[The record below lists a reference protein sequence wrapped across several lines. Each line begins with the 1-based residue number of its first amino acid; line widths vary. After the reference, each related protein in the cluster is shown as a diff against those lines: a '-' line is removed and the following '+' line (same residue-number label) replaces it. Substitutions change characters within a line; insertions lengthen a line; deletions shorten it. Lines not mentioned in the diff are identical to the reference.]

1 MTHSMTIEALGSA
14 CYSSL
19 AIPAYHISCDGKE
32 DREAPGYFDEVE
44 FNMLASDAD
53 AWSVMG
59 YRRHIIGVAL
69 GDIVL
74 TRDEAFETLRWQ
86 SLEQL
91 ETVMED
97 EA

>member
-1 MTHSMTIEALGSA
+1 MTQSMTVTALGSA

-19 AIPAYHISCDGKE
+19 AIPACDISNDRND
-32 DREAPGYFDEVE
+32 DREALVFFEHDEVE
-44 FNMLASDAD
+44 MMPAD
-53 AWSVMG
+53 PAAWSVIG

-69 GDIVL
+69 GDLVM
-74 TRDEAFETLRWQ
+74 TRDEAFDALRWP

-97 EA
+97 DA

>member
-1 MTHSMTIEALGSA
+1 MTQSMTIEALGSN

-19 AIPAYHISCDGKE
+19 AIPACDISNDRND
-32 DREAPGYFDEVE
+32 DREALVFFEHDEVE
-44 FNMLASDAD
+44 MMPSDPD
-53 AWSVMG
+53 AWSVTG
-59 YRRHIIGVAL
+59 YRRHIIGVAI

-86 SLEQL
+86 SLEHL

>member
-1 MTHSMTIEALGSA
+1 MKHSMTIEALGSN

-19 AIPAYHISCDGKE
+19 AIPACDISNDRHD
-32 DREAPGYFDEVE
+32 DREALVFFEHDEVE
-44 FNMLASDAD
+44 MMPSDPD
-53 AWSVMG
+53 TWSVIG
-59 YRRHIIGVAL
+59 YRRHIIGVAI
-69 GDIVL
+69 GDSVL

>member
-1 MTHSMTIEALGSA
+1 MTQSMTLQSLGA
-14 CYSSL
+14 RCHSSL
-19 AIPAYHISCDGKE
+19 AIPACDISNDRHD
-32 DREAPGYFDEVE
+32 DREALVFFEHDEVE
-44 FNMLASDAD
+44 MMPAD
-53 AWSVMG
+53 PAAWSVTG
-59 YRRHIIGVAL
+59 YRRHIIGVAI
-69 GDIVL
+69 GDSVL

>member
-1 MTHSMTIEALGSA
+1 MTHPMTVAALGAA

-19 AIPAYHISCDGKE
+19 AIPACDISNDRND
-32 DREAPGYFDEVE
+32 DREALVFFEHDEVE
-44 FNMLASDAD
+44 MMPAD
-53 AWSVMG
+53 PAAWSTVG
-59 YRRHIIGVAL
+59 YRRHIIGVAI
-69 GDIVL
+69 GDSVL

>member
-1 MTHSMTIEALGSA
+1 MTHSMTIEALGSN

-19 AIPAYHISCDGKE
+19 SIPACDISD
-32 DREAPGYFDEVE
+32 DQTDSREALVFFEHDEVE
-44 FNMLASDAD
+44 MMPSDPD
-53 AWSVMG
+53 AWSVIG
-59 YRRHIIGVAL
+59 YRRHIIGVAI

-86 SLEQL
+86 SLEHL

>member
-1 MTHSMTIEALGSA
+1 MTIEALGSN

-19 AIPAYHISCDGKE
+19 AIPACDISSDSND
-32 DREAPGYFDEVE
+32 DRDVLVFFEHDEVE
-44 FNMLASDAD
+44 MMPAD
-53 AWSVMG
+53 PAAWSVIG

-69 GDIVL
+69 GDLVM

>member
-1 MTHSMTIEALGSA
+1 MTIEALGSN

-19 AIPAYHISCDGKE
+19 AIPACDISNDQHD
-32 DREAPGYFDEVE
+32 DREALVFFEHDEVD
-44 FNMLASDAD
+44 MMPSDPD
-53 AWSVMG
+53 AWSVTG
-59 YRRHIIGVAL
+59 YRRHIIGVAI
-69 GDIVL
+69 GDGVL

>member
-1 MTHSMTIEALGSA
+1 MNYSMIIEALGSN

-19 AIPAYHISCDGKE
+19 AIPACDISNDRHD
-32 DREAPGYFDEVE
+32 DREALVFFEHDEVE
-44 FNMLASDAD
+44 MMPSDPD
-53 AWSVMG
+53 AWSVTG
-59 YRRHIIGVAL
+59 YRRHIIGVAI
-69 GDIVL
+69 GDSVL

-86 SLEQL
+86 SLAQL

>member
-1 MTHSMTIEALGSA
+1 MI
-14 CYSSL
+14 
-19 AIPAYHISCDGKE
+19 
-32 DREAPGYFDEVE
+32 
-44 FNMLASDAD
+44 
-53 AWSVMG
+53 G

-69 GDIVL
+69 GDLVM
-74 TRDEAFETLRWQ
+74 TRDEAFDALRWQ

>member
-1 MTHSMTIEALGSA
+1 MTQSMTVTALGSA

-19 AIPAYHISCDGKE
+19 AIPACDISNDRHD
-32 DREAPGYFDEVE
+32 DREALVFFEHDEVD
-44 FNMLASDAD
+44 MMPAD
-53 AWSVMG
+53 PAAWSVTG
-59 YRRHIIGVAL
+59 YRRHIIGVAI
-69 GDIVL
+69 GDSVL

>member
-1 MTHSMTIEALGSA
+1 MTIEALGSN

-19 AIPAYHISCDGKE
+19 AIPACDISNDWHD
-32 DREAPGYFDEVE
+32 DREALVFFEHDEVE
-44 FNMLASDAD
+44 MMPAD
-53 AWSVMG
+53 PAAWSVTG
-59 YRRHIIGVAL
+59 YRRHIIGVVI
-69 GDIVL
+69 GDSVL